1 MKIYNEWMTDN
12 EYFGEDYPN
21 NKLVDDA
28 KYRFEI
34 QKQSNEG
41 KDALV
46 DGVSERI
53 VAQNHTNPLNQVKYD
68 KKLSFDIT
76 SNVHTGSLIEFDDKK
91 WLVTSMI
98 FDKQAYKVASV
109 QECNNTLRFYNK
121 TGILFTVPCIFTDI
135 SIDLSEGRLMNLP
148 IGHYN
153 VIIPSGYIDKNTEN
167 LNRRYILNG
176 CAYKTEGIS
185 NATNGLTKIELVDD
199 AISPNDNVEIGCAD
213 YYNNLPVYSI
223 QILNGADII
232 IDGTQSSTLQL
243 NIQCKLND
251 IIVENPVV
259 TYTSS
264 STDCCTVSSSG
275 LITIIGTGTSTITA
289 TYGTSSDTINVVVIL
304 SDVDNYQI
312 SISPADTQ
320 MYINRTKTFTANVT
334 NNGVAD
340 LFNAVTWLVTNVD
353 GSSNEYCTYVVDGR
367 SLSITTKSQIN
378 KQIKIKASLN
388 SDSAVYDERIII
400 TKSLI

>member
-135 SIDLSEGRLMNLP
+135 SIDLHEGRLMNLP

-153 VIIPSGYIDKNTEN
+153 VIIPSGYVTKEDMDLRFC
-167 LNRRYILNG
+167 LNDS
-176 CAYKTEGIS
+176 AYKIEGIS
-185 NATNGLTKIELVDD
+185 TATNGLTKIEVEDD
-199 AISPNDNVEIGCAD
+199 QFTPDDNRTLGICNYWSNQPVSPDSETIVISPIDTSIDIG
-213 YYNNLPVYSI
+213 
-223 QILNGADII
+223 
-232 IDGTQSSTLQL
+232 ST
-243 NIQCKLND
+243 
-251 IIVENPVV
+251 
-259 TYTSS
+259 
-264 STDCCTVSSSG
+264 
-275 LITIIGTGTSTITA
+275 
-289 TYGTSSDTINVVVIL
+289 
-304 SDVDNYQI
+304 
-312 SISPADTQ
+312 
-320 MYINRTKTFTANVT
+320 MTFTASVFIDGIENNTERTIWLLT
-334 NNGVAD
+334 NK
-340 LFNAVTWLVTNVD
+340 D
-353 GSSNEYCTYVVDGR
+353 GSYLPYCTMSYNNRICTLVASSNPDYVGKVVNLKVVLESNDEVFV
-367 SLSITTKSQIN
+367 N
-378 KQIKIKASLN
+378 KE
-388 SDSAVYDERIII
+388 VII
-400 TKSLI
+400 TSFI